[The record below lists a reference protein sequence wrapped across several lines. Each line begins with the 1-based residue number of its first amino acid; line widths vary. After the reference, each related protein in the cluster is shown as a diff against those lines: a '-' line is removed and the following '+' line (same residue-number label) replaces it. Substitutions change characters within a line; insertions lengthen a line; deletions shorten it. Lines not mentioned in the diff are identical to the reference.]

1 MRFGRHRI
9 ASAEGPADVVRFVAS
24 HASRLMSEQKILVD
38 GSLSIN
44 GNVGH
49 AAAESEFGG

>member
-9 ASAEGPADVVRFVAS
+9 AFAEGPADVVRFVAS